1 MKVEETLENLQSMTV
16 LKGKC
21 EGNSPSW
28 LLEDPIHY
36 YFAFVFIKDRKKSL
50 TWWVTSIRFV
60 ILFFW

>member
-1 MKVEETLENLQSMTV
+1 MTV

-21 EGNSPSW
+21 EGNSQSW

-36 YFAFVFIKDRKKSL
+36 YFAFVFVKDRKKSL
-50 TWWVTSIRFV
+50 TRWVTSIRFV